1 MCDCN
6 CNFIKY
12 YGERKKVS
20 KKAIVLLS
28 GGLDSLT
35 TLAIAKNDGF
45 DCYAL
50 HVVYGQ
56 RHSSETI
63 AARNIAKK
71 YDLAEFR
78 EINVDMS
85 WLKSSALTNHDIIIP
100 EERSEGI
107 PVTYVPARNTIMMSF
122 AAAWA
127 ESLGVSHLF
136 LGVNAVDYS
145 GYPDCRPE
153 FIDAFKK
160 MVNLGTKAAIEGAP
174 FNIHTPLIGLT
185 KEEIIVKGNNL
196 KVDYSMSISCYQ
208 ADRNGYACGK
218 CDSCYLRRQGFEK
231 AGIKDPT
238 PYQNDLN

>member
-1 MCDCN
+1 M
-6 CNFIKY
+6 
-12 YGERKKVS
+12 S

-35 TLAIAKNDGF
+35 TLAIAQNEGYECF
-45 DCYAL
+45 AL
-50 HVVYGQ
+50 HVIYGQ
-56 RHSSETI
+56 RHSSETM
-63 AARNIAKK
+63 AARNIAKN
-71 YDLAEFR
+71 YNLTEFR

-127 ESLGVSHLF
+127 ESLEASHLF

-153 FIDAFKK
+153 FIEAFKK
-160 MVNLGTKAAIEGAP
+160 MVNLGTKAAIEGVP
-174 FNIHTPLIGLT
+174 FDIHTPLIGLT
-185 KEEIIVKGNNL
+185 KEEIITKGIDL
-196 KVDYSMSISCYQ
+196 GVDYSLSISCYQ
-208 ADRNGYACGK
+208 ADQNGYACGK
-218 CDSCYLRRQGFEK
+218 CDSCYLRSQGFEK
-231 AGIKDPT
+231 AGIQDPT
-238 PYQNDLN
+238 LYAR